1 MAITLHAMSGSP
13 FTWKVHLALEHKQLP
28 HEVRWLSVEGGD
40 LRAAQFAALNPRK
53 RAPVLTDGSVSVYE
67 SEAIMRY
74 LEAAYPAP
82 TLFPGD
88 LVAKALA
95 FRLVA
100 EFDHY
105 FATSMEDLVLE
116 ILFKPDPAQR
126 SQDRIESATQKLGAE
141 LEHFER
147 ELRGDFLAGVLSAAD
162 FSLYPGVMLA
172 LRIEKRLP
180 SLGIS
185 GMLGPRLSAWMRR
198 IEALPYYD
206 RTYPPHW
213 RAK

>member
-1 MAITLHAMSGSP
+1 MAITLYAMSGSP

-28 HEVRWLSVEGGD
+28 HEVRWLSVDRGD
-40 LRAAQFAALNPRK
+40 FGTPEFAALNPRK
-53 RAPVLTDGSVSVYE
+53 RAPILTDGSVSVYE

-74 LEAAYPAP
+74 LEAAHPVP

-88 LVAKALA
+88 LAARALA

-105 FATSMEDLVLE
+105 FAVSMEDLVFE
-116 ILFKPDPAQR
+116 ILFKPDLAQR
-126 SQDRIESATQKLGAE
+126 NQDKIASATLKLRAE

-147 ELRGDFLAGVLSAAD
+147 ELRRDFLAGALSAAD
-162 FSLYPGVMLA
+162 FSLYPGIMLA

-185 GMLGPRLSAWMRR
+185 SMLGPRLSAWMKR